1 MYRKFVLEKLK
12 GSIERELGIVA
23 FILVNNPVIIKSVP
37 ADLSTSD
44 TEILVLTSLKVQAFS
59 KFLFTSDFGCL
70 VSPSL

>member
-1 MYRKFVLEKLK
+1 LTLDFENLK
-12 GSIERELGIVA
+12 WPFALGPGIAVNMGVSKVVIV
-23 FILVNNPVIIKSVP
+23 KSVP
-37 ADLSTSD
+37 EGLSTSD